1 MSRAVFAILV
11 GILTIAPMRAQIAA
25 PADPLDARVT
35 VDYHAAP
42 AATVIGTLA
51 AAAGLIAEI
60 GAGNLRPVTI
70 TLTNVRLGT
79 ALNAVCE
86 NASCSWRLQ
95 GSLSITPL
103 PGEKTGSLPPRV
115 SFALYDTPPTEV
127 FRALAAAINV
137 ALTVEPSLP
146 NEPVSFNFKSAPTA
160 QVLDM
165 LCNLLQ
171 CAWDFDPDRGLRV
184 TQKR

>member
-1 MSRAVFAILV
+1 MSRALFLILMGTLSV
-11 GILTIAPMRAQIAA
+11 APTHAQVAA
-25 PADPLDARVT
+25 PPDLLEARVT
-35 VDYHAAP
+35 IEYRAAP
-42 AATVIGTLA
+42 AADVIGTLA
-51 AAAGLIAEI
+51 AAAGLTAEI

-70 TLTNVRLGT
+70 TLTNVKLAT
-79 ALNAVCE
+79 ALTAVCE

-95 GSLSITPL
+95 GSLKITPL
-103 PGEKTGSLPPRV
+103 RSETTASLPPRV